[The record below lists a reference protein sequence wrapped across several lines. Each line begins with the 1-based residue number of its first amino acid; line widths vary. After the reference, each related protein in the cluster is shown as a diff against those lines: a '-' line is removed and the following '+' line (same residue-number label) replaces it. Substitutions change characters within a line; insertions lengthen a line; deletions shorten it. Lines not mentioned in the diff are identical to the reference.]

1 MREPILGVKSDMD
14 RIGELYKE
22 IGYRSPIR
30 ILYEGID
37 SIQEQQKN
45 EVIKYVRKYGIYVD
59 KEELQKALNYER
71 NQYAKGFQD
80 GRKSVKIDTIKEIDR
95 LIERLEELK
104 SEL

>member
-1 MREPILGVKSDMD
+1 MREPILGVKSDMN

-22 IGYRSPIR
+22 IGYQSPIQ
-30 ILYEGID
+30 ILYDGID

-45 EVIKYVRKYGIYVD
+45 EVFKYVRKYGIYVD

-80 GRKSVKIDTIKEIDR
+80 GKKSVKIDTIKEIDR
-95 LIERLEELK
+95 LIARLEELK
-104 SEL
+104 NEL

>member
-14 RIGELYKE
+14 RIGELQKE
-22 IGYRSPIR
+22 IGYQSPIQ
-30 ILYEGID
+30 ILYDGID
-37 SIQEQQKN
+37 SMQEQQEN

-71 NQYAKGFQD
+71 HQYARGFQD
-80 GRKSVKIDTIKEIDR
+80 GRRSVKIDTIKEIDR

-104 SEL
+104 NEL

>member
-14 RIGELYKE
+14 RIGELHKD
-22 IGYRSPIR
+22 IGYQSPIR

>member
-14 RIGELYKE
+14 RIGELHKE
-22 IGYRSPIR
+22 IGYQSPIQ
-30 ILYEGID
+30 ILYDGID
-37 SIQEQQKN
+37 SMQEQQEN
-45 EVIKYVRKYGIYVD
+45 EVVKYVRKYGIYVD

-71 NQYAKGFQD
+71 NQYDNGFQD
-80 GRKSVKIDTIKEIDR
+80 GRRSIKIDTIREIDR